1 MYWIVIR
8 ASVNFTV
15 CVYNYDTVIC
25 GLAMFA
31 HYVLYC
37 MMLYVHIMYIYTH
50 IYLGYVV
57 FIFFCVP
64 SAFILCEIGLYRH
77 IISGWWFG
85 TIFIFPYIG
94 NNHPN

>member
-1 MYWIVIR
+1 VYWIVIR

-57 FIFFCVP
+57 FIFFV
-64 SAFILCEIGLYRH
+64 YRVL
-77 IISGWWFG
+77 SYCARLD
-85 TIFIFPYIG
+85 YIDI
-94 NNHPN
+94 